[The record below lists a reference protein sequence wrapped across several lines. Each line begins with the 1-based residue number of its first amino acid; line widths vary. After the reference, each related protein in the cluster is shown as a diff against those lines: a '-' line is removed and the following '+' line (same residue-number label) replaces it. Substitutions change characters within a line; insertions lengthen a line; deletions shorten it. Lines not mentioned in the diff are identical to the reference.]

1 MYKKIKRRI
10 KKIIRGKVNYGYKA
24 PSAYIS
30 ENAVIYKPE
39 NLFVYDEGSIKE
51 ESVIL
56 NARSKFIMKKKSHA
70 AMGLRV
76 FPGNH
81 MRVPGKWYT
90 EVTNADKD
98 RLDVRKELDQDV
110 IVEEDVWL
118 GAYVTLLNGAHVGRG
133 CVVGSGT
140 VVRGNLPPYSIVIGN
155 PCKVVG
161 FVFTPEEIIKHELAL
176 YPKEER
182 LPKETLD
189 KNYNKFFLKRL
200 KDIKNYTRI

>member
-1 MYKKIKRRI
+1 MLKKIKRRI
-10 KKIIRGKVNYGYKA
+10 KRIVKGPIKYGYKA
-24 PSAYIS
+24 PTAYVS
-30 ENAVIYKPE
+30 EEAIIFNPT
-39 NLFVYDEGSIKE
+39 NLFIYDEGSIKE

-81 MRVPGKWYT
+81 MRIPGKWYT

-98 RLDVRKELDQDV
+98 RLDIRKEFDQDV
-110 IVEEDVWL
+110 IVEEDVWI

-133 CVVGSGT
+133 CIVGSGT
-140 VVRGNLPPYSIVIGN
+140 VVRGSIPPYSIVIGN

-161 FVFTPEEIIKHELAL
+161 FVFTPEEIVKHETTL
-176 YPKEER
+176 YPSEER
-182 LPKETLD
+182 IPKEILD
-189 KNYNKFFLKRL
+189 SNYNKFFLKRI
-200 KDIKNYTRI
+200 KDIKNFVRI